1 MLRRGGQG
9 VLGAEK
15 GRLGGTGSEKG
26 GLAGHCVQEGE
37 AGEGAWCRKGRL
49 EGALDLPPGAKKGR
63 LVVALDAEKG
73 RLMGR
78 WVQGHRAPST
88 RSCLALAQGRLLT
101 GALKNNFLSINVNK
115 SLDLS
120 SK

>member
-1 MLRRGGQG
+1 MLGAGRGGLRVLGAKKGRLGEHWVLRRGGWA
-9 VLGAEK
+9 GAGAGRGGWGGAGSEK
-15 GRLGGTGSEKG
+15 GRLGGHSVLRRGGWGSS
-26 GLAGHCVQEGE
+26 AG
-37 AGEGAWCRKGRL
+37 CRKGRL
-49 EGALDLPPGAKKGR
+49 
-63 LVVALDAEKG
+63 V
-73 RLMGR
+73 GR

-88 RSCLALAQGRLLT
+88 RSCLVLAQGRLLT

>member
-1 MLRRGGQG
+1 M
-9 VLGAEK
+9 
-15 GRLGGTGSEKG
+15 
-26 GLAGHCVQEGE
+26 QEGE

-49 EGALDLPPGAKKGR
+49 EGALDLRRGSWGRPPGAKKGR

>member
-1 MLRRGGQG
+1 MLGAKKGRLGEHWVLRRGGWA
-9 VLGAEK
+9 GAGAGRGGWGGAGSEK
-15 GRLGGTGSEKG
+15 GRLGGHSVLRMGGWGSS
-26 GLAGHCVQEGE
+26 AG
-37 AGEGAWCRKGRL
+37 CRKGRL
-49 EGALDLPPGAKKGR
+49 
-63 LVVALDAEKG
+63 V
-73 RLMGR
+73 GR

-88 RSCLALAQGRLLT
+88 RSCLVLAQGRLLT

>member
-1 MLRRGGQG
+1 MALD
-9 VLGAEK
+9 AEK
-15 GRLGGTGSEKG
+15 GRLGG
-26 GLAGHCVQEGE
+26 
-37 AGEGAWCRKGRL
+37 
-49 EGALDLPPGAKKGR
+49 ALSAEKGR
-63 LVVALDAEKG
+63 LVGGGAGCRKG